1 MIKESVSFCVVTF
14 NNVDRIEK
22 LVNNLIEVLD
32 GRITYKLYVVD
43 NGSTDGTTEIIDK
56 LKQKNRNIILYEQKN
71 VGFGAGHNSVMGDL
85 KSTYH
90 VVINPDVQITSFVE
104 ISKMISFLKGHKNV
118 GLLSPLILNTDGSI
132 QRLYKR
138 EPTVFDLLIRFVSP
152 NFFKKR
158 QNEFVRMESGY
169 KEIGRIDYASGA
181 FMMFRT
187 EIFKAINGFDE
198 RYFMY
203 MEDADITR
211 KVNKI
216 ATSVFYPKAFVIHE
230 WQRESHKKIKYV
242 IYSVVSLCKYFSK
255 WGWKYY

>member
-1 MIKESVSFCVVTF
+1 MRRLSFSVVTYNNENEIKSLLRNLVTILQNKVSYDIYVIDNASQDRTADLVKKESNHNKSIHLIK
-14 NNVDRIEK
+14 NK
-22 LVNNLIEVLD
+22 KNL
-32 GRITYKLYVVD
+32 
-43 NGSTDGTTEIIDK
+43 
-56 LKQKNRNIILYEQKN
+56 
-71 VGFGAGHNSVMGDL
+71 GFGAGHNSVMGDL